1 MQSEFLRWLALLGEA
16 TSDVG
21 HQAME
26 WMRQQNM
33 VQYAGLE
40 LISQGV
46 LGGGKLSG
54 DDSNRRRESVA
65 SSRFSLAS
73 RTSYRSRFSISSSAA
88 ETEKSSDDASSPTT
102 TDGNQD
108 ARENDLD
115 QGVLEAAQLSFE
127 PLYECV
133 HIFETL
139 QCVEELRDAY
149 SRRRREELETAEAE
163 LRQLVNKEST
173 TTTITGDDVYSSSFA
188 ESAAGFLK
196 QLSGFFIVRACRNAQ
211 CACARLWIY

>member
-21 HQAME
+21 HHAME

-33 VQYAGLE
+33 VQFAGLE

-46 LGGGKLSG
+46 LSSSSCC
-54 DDSNRRRESVA
+54 DDTNRRRESVS
-65 SSRFSLAS
+65 SSRYSIAS
-73 RTSYRSRFSISSSAA
+73 RSSYRSRFSISSSAA
-88 ETEKSSDDASSPTT
+88 ETEKSGDDASSPTT
-102 TDGNQD
+102 TDAGPD
-108 ARENDLD
+108 ACENDLA
-115 QGVLEAAQLSFE
+115 QGVLEAAQISFE

-163 LRQLVNKEST
+163 LRQLADKEST
-173 TTTITGDDVYSSSFA
+173 SATVTNDDVYCSSFA

-196 QLSGFFIVRACRNAQ
+196 QLSGFFVVRAYLNA
-211 CACARLWIY
+211 